1 MAPVQLL
8 DLPPEMLKQVLA
20 WLFPGLSVVEAA
32 RACRALSNA
41 ACETAAVQTV
51 GALKVEAAI
60 RRCKT
65 IADRIRFVNRAEK
78 AKVPAILHVGEE
90 PDPDGPRPLQ
100 LREHLQDPSYA
111 LASIFNFLPVH
122 IGYTFPLE
130 ENLQLVR
137 GEVTPRVRFRQP
149 ARSGFPPRWVN
160 KCPSVILKAVPR
172 YRSRLWQSRSDED
185 VDFAIVNVWPPV
197 SELHCILPGKRETAT
212 ELLSREYNTHGE
224 GSARLHRKPLTVVI
238 GA

>member
-32 RACRALSNA
+32 RACRALANA
-41 ACETAAVQTV
+41 ACETVDVQTV

-65 IADRIRFVNRAEK
+65 IADRIRFVNRAEE
-78 AKVPAILHVGEE
+78 AEVPACLDIGEE

-100 LREHLQDPSYA
+100 LREHLQDPFS
-111 LASIFNFLPVH
+111 SIFNFPPVP

-137 GEVTPRVRFRQP
+137 GEVTPWVRFRQP
-149 ARSGFPPRWVN
+149 ASSGFPPRWVN
-160 KCPSVILKAVPR
+160 KCPSVILHAVPR
-172 YRSRLWQSRSDED
+172 YRSRLWPPRSDED

-197 SELHCILPGKRETAT
+197 SELHCILPGKRETANT
-212 ELLSREYNTHGE
+212 LLSREYNTHGE